1 MLGLSIITLSCYAN
15 NKEIQPSSNELQGII
30 EASNVDV
37 ESYVW
42 QIILTTNPHNRE
54 ISVNLDNPNPYH
66 PELDQRAL
74 DIARTITFQDLVKTI
89 PNHVENQNK
98 NYSLSIRF
106 IHGVTIKTKPNLTQA
121 TAYIRHMC
129 QTYLTNSDFRAGLI
143 SQEKNFVSGW
153 IKLLVNQKG
162 MITKIEFL
170 NQTEDKKFNKL
181 MENSFKSMN
190 FYPFNKN
197 GIPISYTAAQAFKIT
212 CDPNP

>member
-1 MLGLSIITLSCYAN
+1 MLGLSVMTLHCYAN
-15 NKEIQPSSNELQGII
+15 NKEIQASSNELPNII

-42 QIILTTNPHNRE
+42 QITLTTNTHNHA
-54 ISVNLDNPNPYH
+54 ILPTLNNPNPNY
-66 PELDQRAL
+66 PELNQRAL
-74 DIARTITFQDLVKTI
+74 DIAKTITFQELNQKTQ
-89 PNHVENQNK
+89 NNLENQIK
-98 NYSLSIRF
+98 NFNLSIRF
-106 IHGVTIKTKPNLTQA
+106 IHGVTIKTKPNLSQA

-129 QTYLTNSDFRAGLI
+129 QTYLTNSNFRAGLI

-162 MITKIEFL
+162 MITKIDFL
-170 NQTEDKKFNKL
+170 NQTDDKKFNKL

-212 CDPNP
+212 CDPSP